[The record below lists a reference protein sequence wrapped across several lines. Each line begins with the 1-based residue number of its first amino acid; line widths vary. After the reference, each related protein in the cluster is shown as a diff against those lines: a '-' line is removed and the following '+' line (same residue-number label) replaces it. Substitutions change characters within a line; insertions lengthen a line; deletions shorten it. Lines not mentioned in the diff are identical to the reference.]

1 MQELKF
7 ITEPNLAYNNN
18 YDVFEMISGNDYVM
32 IDWVLGTTCNY
43 SCTYCDPEV
52 NDGTYPWPD
61 YDTAIEFVKETTK
74 HYKKLRKNILWNL
87 LGGEP
92 TVWKYFTKFVEEIKE
107 NDPDCTVRILT
118 NGSRTVNWWKRTAKV
133 LDDVIISFH
142 PETAKKEHVLEV
154 SNVLFD
160 AGVRHSCMVCMYPGH
175 LDYCYET
182 AEYLHNY
189 SKMNSVIV
197 KSLKKT
203 LKSPET
209 FDYDK
214 KFLEDVMQF
223 DGEPKALH
231 DADES
236 YVIKMKRDRSAY
248 GRHMRYLNTDTG
260 EQQFVWNANV
270 LMAEGRNSWVGWD
283 CNIGLETLAITPEG
297 RVKAGSSCNL
307 DKENDFGNIHDPKG
321 IKFSTE
327 PVRCRWKWC
336 SCIADI
342 EVTKTKPK

>member
-7 ITEPNLAYNNN
+7 ITEPDLSYNVE
-18 YDVFEMISGNDYVM
+18 YDTFEMISGNDYVM
-32 IDWVLGTTCNY
+32 IDWVIGTTCNY

-52 NDGTYPWPD
+52 NDGTHPWPEFD
-61 YDTAIEFVKETTK
+61 VALEFVKETTK
-74 HYKKLRKNILWNL
+74 HYKKLRKRILWNL

-92 TVWKYFTKFVEEIKE
+92 TVWKEFIPFVEAVKE
-107 NDPDCTVRILT
+107 NDPDCVVRILT
-118 NGSRTVNWWKRTAKV
+118 NGSRTISWWKRAARV

-154 SNVLFD
+154 SNALFD
-160 AGVRHSCMVCMYPGH
+160 ADVRHTCMVCLYPGH

-182 AEYLHNY
+182 AKYLHEN
-189 SKMNSVIV
+189 SRMDSVIV

-214 KFLEDVMQF
+214 DFLKDVMEF
-223 DGEPKALH
+223 DGEPLKLSSAN
-231 DADES
+231 DT
-236 YVIKMKRDRSAY
+236 RSITKKLNRKCY
-248 GRHMRYLNTDTG
+248 GRHMRYLDTETG
-260 EQQFVWNANV
+260 NQTFIWNANI

-283 CNIGLETLAITPEG
+283 CNIGLETLAVTPEG
-297 RVKAGSSCNL
+297 RVKAGSSCNPIGEFGYITKP
-307 DKENDFGNIHDPKG
+307 KE
-321 IKFSTE
+321 IKYPTK
-327 PVRCRWKWC
+327 PVRCEWKWC

-342 EVTKTKPK
+342 EVTKNKPR

>member
-7 ITEPNLAYNNN
+7 ITEPDLSDNNE
-18 YDVFEMISGNDYVM
+18 YDMLEMISGNDYVM
-32 IDWVLGTTCNY
+32 IDWVIGTTCNY

-61 YDTAIEFVKETTK
+61 FDVALEFVKETTK
-74 HYKKLRKNILWNL
+74 HYKTLRKRVLWNL

-92 TVWKYFTKFVEEIKE
+92 TVWKEFIPFVEAVKE
-107 NDPDCTVRILT
+107 NDPDCVIRILT
-118 NGSRTVNWWKRTAKV
+118 NGSRTINWWKRASKV

-160 AGVRHSCMVCMYPGH
+160 AGVQHSCMVCLYPGH

-182 AEYLHNY
+182 AKFLHIK
-189 SKMNSVIV
+189 SRMNSVIV

-214 KFLEDVMQF
+214 DFLADVMKF
-223 DGEPKALH
+223 DGEPLLLSSNNN
-231 DADES
+231 ETIS
-236 YVIKMKRDRSAY
+236 NIKKKDRTCY
-248 GRHMRYLNTDTG
+248 GKHMRYLNVETG
-260 EQQFVWNANV
+260 KQKFVWNANI

-283 CNIGLETLAITPEG
+283 CNIGLETLAVTPNG
-297 RVKAGSSCNL
+297 GVKAGSSCNPNSL
-307 DKENDFGNIHDPKG
+307 FGFIHNPKE
-321 IKFSTE
+321 IKFPTK
-327 PVRCRWKWC
+327 PVRCEWKWC

-342 EVTKTKPK
+342 ECTKVKPK